1 MKIRNRVLLVLIV
14 ALGVALYLLLRWV
27 SDDLHSR
34 YNESLEEPLVDTANI
49 LATMIG
55 NDALDSGNRI
65 TLREKFDAVARR
77 RFTAQIYDLQRDR
90 VDMRV
95 YVTDHNGIVVFDSD
109 PNGAE
114 GQDYSAWNDVMLTL
128 RGEYGA
134 RSSPVGSS
142 GNKSETIAYVAA
154 PVLENG
160 KIMGVVSVGK
170 PKQYVKQFLA
180 AARLNLL
187 IAGGIAGL
195 IALALALALYRW
207 VSLPLDRLAAY
218 ALAVRDGRRSEP
230 PTLGNNEIG
239 EVGAAMEAMR
249 IALDGK
255 DYIERYTQ
263 ALTHELKSPLT
274 AIRGAVE
281 LLDEPMPD
289 PERQRFKAVI
299 KQETHRLHELIERIL
314 DLAALENRT
323 GLENVEQIAVDELIK
338 DAIAGLE
345 PSITAKGIIVNSRGD
360 SAAYIVGERF
370 LLRQAIVNLLQNALQ
385 QAPDNSEVTIDCTA
399 ESGQINIR
407 IRDHGPGIPEFAV
420 DKVFNRFFSYSAADV
435 THKGS
440 GLGLNLVREVAA
452 LHGGTATLSNMEDG
466 GGALATISIPAQT
479 SGNFARPSQAPQSSL
494 T

>member
-170 PKQYVKQFLA
+170 PKQYVKQFL
-180 AARLNLL
+180 
-187 IAGGIAGL
+187 
-195 IALALALALYRW
+195 
-207 VSLPLDRLAAY
+207 
-218 ALAVRDGRRSEP
+218 
-230 PTLGNNEIG
+230 
-239 EVGAAMEAMR
+239 
-249 IALDGK
+249 
-255 DYIERYTQ
+255 
-263 ALTHELKSPLT
+263 
-274 AIRGAVE
+274 
-281 LLDEPMPD
+281 
-289 PERQRFKAVI
+289 
-299 KQETHRLHELIERIL
+299 
-314 DLAALENRT
+314 
-323 GLENVEQIAVDELIK
+323 
-338 DAIAGLE
+338 
-345 PSITAKGIIVNSRGD
+345 
-360 SAAYIVGERF
+360 
-370 LLRQAIVNLLQNALQ
+370 
-385 QAPDNSEVTIDCTA
+385 
-399 ESGQINIR
+399 
-407 IRDHGPGIPEFAV
+407 
-420 DKVFNRFFSYSAADV
+420 
-435 THKGS
+435 
-440 GLGLNLVREVAA
+440 
-452 LHGGTATLSNMEDG
+452 
-466 GGALATISIPAQT
+466 
-479 SGNFARPSQAPQSSL
+479 
-494 T
+494 

>member
-1 MKIRNRVLLVLIV
+1 MKIRNRVLAVVFV

-55 NDALDSGNRI
+55 NDALNGNDHI
-65 TLREKFDAVARR
+65 ALREKFDAIARR
-77 RFTAQIYDLQRDR
+77 RFAAQIYDLQRDR

-95 YVTDHNGIVVFDSD
+95 YVTDRNGIVVFDSE

-134 RSSPVGSS
+134 RSSPVDSDTK
-142 GNKSETIAYVAA
+142 KSDTIAYVAA

-160 KIMGVVSVGK
+160 KIIGVVSVGK
-170 PKQYVKQFLA
+170 PKHYVKQFLA
-180 AARLNLL
+180 AARGNLL

-207 VSLPLDRLAAY
+207 VSLPLDRLTAY
-218 ALAVRDGRRSEP
+218 ALAVRDGRRAQLP
-230 PTLGNNEIG
+230 NLGSNEIG

-249 IALDGK
+249 VALDGK
-255 DYIERYTQ
+255 DYVERYTQ
-263 ALTHELKSPLT
+263 TLTHELKSPLT

-281 LLDEPMPD
+281 LLDEPMPES
-289 PERQRFKAVI
+289 ERQRFSAVI
-299 KQETHRLHELIERIL
+299 KQEAHRLHELIERIL

-323 GLENVEQIAVDELIK
+323 GLENVERIAIDELIG
-338 DAIAGLE
+338 DAIMGLE
-345 PSITAKGIIVNSRGD
+345 PSITAKEISVSYSGD
-360 SAAYIVGERF
+360 DTAHITGERF
-370 LLRQAIVNLLQNALQ
+370 LLRQAIVNMLQNALQ
-385 QAPDNSEVTIDCTA
+385 HAPDNSEVAIDCAT
-399 ESGQINIR
+399 ESGQVTIR
-407 IRDHGPGIPEFAV
+407 IRDHGAGIPEFAV
-420 DKVFNRFFSYSAADV
+420 DKVFNRFFSYTAEDDK
-435 THKGS
+435 HKGS
-440 GLGLNLVREVAA
+440 GLGLNLVHEVAT
-452 LHGGTATLSNMEDG
+452 LHGGTATLSNIED
-466 GGALATISIPAQT
+466 GGALATISIPT
-479 SGNFARPSQAPQSSL
+479 HGRGDFAKPSHAPQSPL